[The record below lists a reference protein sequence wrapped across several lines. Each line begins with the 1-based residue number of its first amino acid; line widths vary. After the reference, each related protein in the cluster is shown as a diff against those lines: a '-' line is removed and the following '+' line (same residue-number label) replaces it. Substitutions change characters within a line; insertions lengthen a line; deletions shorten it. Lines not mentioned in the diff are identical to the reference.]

1 MLKRALI
8 FVSLILIAAVIYI
21 YFTLYPQ
28 FPVANGYAAKKMCSC
43 TFIAERSQE
52 SIQNQDLGISPLSL
66 TKTIIDH
73 DNKSVTSTLFGFTPR
88 TAVYRKDVGCILLIG
103 EDDHNIHL
111 NIDRPIL
118 QDTIAWPQGNYIAK
132 EREVSGVNY
141 ALLEEA
147 MNNAFDE
154 NRDMD
159 SLMTRAVVVV
169 YKDQIVGESYA
180 NGFTADTEIL
190 GWSMA
195 KSVTA
200 TMIGILIKEGKLS
213 LEDKQIFPE
222 WTDDRKDISLKDL
235 MQMQSGLDFSEDY
248 ASLSDATN
256 MLFKSENV
264 TTVPKSDPLAHQP
277 GTHWSYSS
285 GTTNLLAGLVQDKLN
300 NQEIYLKF
308 PYDRIFNK
316 LGMNSAVLETD
327 ESGHYIG
334 SSFLYATPRDWAKFG
349 LLYLH
354 QGNWYGDQIVDT
366 SFVDFVQMPA
376 SESKGVYGGQF
387 WLNYN
392 YSTYPDAP
400 ADLYSCS
407 GFQGQFVYII
417 PSYDLVIVR
426 MGLANDPIFDRNKF
440 LKEIISAI
448 DKDS

>member
-1 MLKRALI
+1 MIKKLLFVI
-8 FVSLILIAAVIYI
+8 FLLLIAAITYVYI
-21 YFTLYPQ
+21 TLYPQ

-43 TFIAERSQE
+43 TFISERSQE
-52 SIQNQDLGISPLSL
+52 SIQNEDLGLSPLNL
-66 TKTIIDH
+66 TKTKIDH
-73 DNKSVTSTLFGFTPR
+73 HNKSVTSTLFGFTPR
-88 TAVYRKDVGCILLIG
+88 TAVYRKDVGCILLNG
-103 EDDHNIHL
+103 TDDYDVQLTIK
-111 NIDRPIL
+111 RPVL
-118 QDTIAWPQGNYIAK
+118 EDTIAWPRGNSVSNKPNIA
-132 EREVSGVNY
+132 GVDY
-141 ALLEEA
+141 AQLESA
-147 MNNAFDE
+147 INNAFDPSR
-154 NRDMD
+154 NMD
-159 SLMTRAVVVV
+159 SLKTRAVVVV

-180 NGFTADTEIL
+180 NGFSPETEIL

-222 WTDDRKDISLKDL
+222 WTDDRKEISLKDL

-248 ASLSDATN
+248 ASVSDATT
-256 MLFKSENV
+256 MLFQSEDV
-264 TTVPKSDPLAHQP
+264 TVVPKSDPLAYDP

-285 GTTNLLAGLVQDKLN
+285 GTTNLLAGLVQNKIN
-300 NQEIYLKF
+300 HHETYLKF
-308 PYDRIFNK
+308 PYERIFNK

-366 SFVDFVQMPA
+366 SFVDFVQQPA
-376 SESKGVYGGQF
+376 VNSKGVYGGQF

-392 YSTYPDAP
+392 HSTYADAP

-448 DKDS
+448 DIDN